1 MSQLCSFQQNTTR
14 NPVLCYER
22 VLSFPVCRDICRMMT
37 GSGGHCSLLGS
48 LQPQSSFPSSPGS
61 RTAEKCLMVNKRG
74 L

>member
-14 NPVLCYER
+14 NPVLCCEG
-22 VLSFPVCRDICRMMT
+22 VLSFPVCRDHVSHDDRIWRP
-37 GSGGHCSLLGS
+37 LLGS